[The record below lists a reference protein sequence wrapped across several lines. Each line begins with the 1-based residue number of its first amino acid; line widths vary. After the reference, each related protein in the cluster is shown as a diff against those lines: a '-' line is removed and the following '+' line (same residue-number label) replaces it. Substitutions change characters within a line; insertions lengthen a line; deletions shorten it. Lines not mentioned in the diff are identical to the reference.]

1 MLAGDAEAGEEYVAG
16 DPYTG
21 SMIIIVSMM
30 PPSEAPRELPRT
42 PYRRSSQNF
51 SSTTF
56 GDVRTENDR
65 FWNNKLTWVICL
77 INHYMNSLKP
87 RP

>member
-21 SMIIIVSMM
+21 SMIIVSMM

-51 SSTTF
+51 SCPRRSVTCVPKTIGFGTT
-56 GDVRTENDR
+56 
-65 FWNNKLTWVICL
+65 
-77 INHYMNSLKP
+77 S
-87 RP
+87 